1 MPVYTLPQITD
12 TVDTTFTHTW
22 YEIRPQ
28 ATDNILNAT
37 VIWALLKAKGCFKKQ
52 VGGRFIERTIRYQ
65 LPVPVMVQKG
75 DILGEGETE
84 TETAAFWTWRYVSM
98 PVQRSIFDD
107 QQNSGPSMIKPYIQS
122 RITAARDGLTQFHES
137 ALWNAHDTTEVLK
150 QFQGL
155 NDLVPPVASRNSGTY
170 GKIAR
175 PTTYTNDVPTVGNT
189 FWSPK
194 YKQYSGTIEQVLVSD
209 MNNLYNTIHNQQ
221 IPPDIIITDQA
232 TYELYTEYGL
242 DATQIVMNDNTKRLL
257 DLGFDVIQFRGKPM
271 VYTPNIAVNNIL
283 MLTSQ
288 FIDVVYDPN
297 MWMAMTEWKPIA
309 KQGER
314 LAHIL
319 SAMNMVTDQPRRHGR
334 LYV

>member
-1 MPVYTLPQITD
+1 MAVTLPTLTETI
-12 TVDTTFTHTW
+12 DTTFTHTW
-22 YEIRPQ
+22 YEIRPA
-28 ATDNILNAT
+28 ATDNVLNAT
-37 VIWALLKAKGCFKKQ
+37 PIWALLKAKGAFKRQ

-65 LPVPVMVQKG
+65 LPTPVEVQKG
-75 DILGEGETE
+75 DVLGEGEID
-84 TETAAFWTWRYVSM
+84 TETAAFWEWRYISIH
-98 PVQRSIFDD
+98 VQRSIFDD
-107 QQNSGPSMIKPYIQS
+107 QKNAGESQIKSYVQT
-122 RITAARDGLTQFHES
+122 RITAARDALVQEHERD
-137 ALWNAHDTTEVLK
+137 LFNAHVALETGKAL
-150 QFQGL
+150 QGL
-155 NDLVPPVASRNSGTY
+155 NDLVPPVATRNTGTY

-175 PTTYTNDVPTVGNT
+175 PTTYTNDVPTDGNT

-194 YKQYSGTIEQVLVSD
+194 YKQYTGPVEQVLVSD
-209 MNNLYNTIHNQQ
+209 MNNLYNTVHNQQ

-232 TYELYTEYGL
+232 TFELYTEYGL
-242 DATQIVMNDNTKRLL
+242 DATQIVKNEQNQRLL

-271 VYTPNIAVNNIL
+271 IWTPNVATNNVL

-309 KQGER
+309 KQDTR

-319 SAMNMVTDQPRRHGR
+319 SAMNMVSDQPRRHGR